1 MVPWWFLL
9 ISHPVVSN
17 QEPSGLLPVSGL
29 VPAQWTFG
37 ATAPQQS
44 NNLSEDLFT
53 CLDYRGGRSASRYKC
68 DCNPSKDQCLR
79 RVCVCVCLL
88 SVIIVGIIHSESVT
102 CTVFFPRNRQQR
114 NSDLKPILHRSLVFV
129 LGSNVKSHQA
139 SIYWI

>member
-37 ATAPQQS
+37 VTAPQQS

-53 CLDYRGGRSASRYKC
+53 CLDYRGGCSASRYKC
-68 DCNPSKDQCLR
+68 DCNPSTTRLR
-79 RVCVCVCLL
+79 PVSKACVCVCVCLL
-88 SVIIVGIIHSESVT
+88 SLLLVLSIQNLLRVQF
-102 CTVFFPRNRQQR
+102 FFPETDNRE
-114 NSDLKPILHRSLVFV
+114 N
-129 LGSNVKSHQA
+129 
-139 SIYWI
+139 